1 MKLIQTACKFL
12 AVLALAV
19 LAIGC
24 AADLKNKQNLA
35 AAAGFKIITPAGA
48 DQQAILAK
56 LPPDKVTPVTY
67 KGKGYYV
74 LPDAKNHQAYIGG
87 QTEYQAYRQLR
98 LQQQISNDNLMA
110 ASMNE
115 DAAMNNWG
123 AWGGW
128 GMAAPMG
135 FRR

>member
-1 MKLIQTACKFL
+1 MKPIQTVIKFV

-19 LAIGC
+19 LVTGC
-24 AADLKNKQNLA
+24 AADLKSKENLA
-35 AAAGFKIITPAGA
+35 AAAGFKAITPAGP

-67 KGKGYYV
+67 KGKSYYV
-74 LPDAKNHQAYIGG
+74 LPDAKNNQAWVGG
-87 QTEYQAYRQLR
+87 QTEYQAYRQMR

-128 GMAAPMG
+128 GMVAPMG